1 MSKTVIEA
9 VIFDMD
15 GLMIDTEPM
24 YKTAL
29 QETARQFGYEMEDAF
44 FYQLVGLPNTA
55 CKKVIAGKMGP
66 GFPLDEF
73 WAWWPGI
80 WKTEARKNGI
90 DKKSG
95 LDEFLSWL
103 SGTGLPAAVA
113 TSSTRKQASFSL
125 EAAGVDYPF
134 EHIVTGDDVKHGKP
148 EPDIYIETAERL
160 GVPAR
165 NCAALE
171 DSENGVRAASSAGM
185 LTIMIPDLKQPGP
198 EVRNEADY
206 ILNSLH
212 EARDIL
218 SELHGQYSK
227 SSK

>member
-1 MSKTVIEA
+1 MSKRVIEA

-24 YKTAL
+24 YKLAL

-55 CKKVIAGKMGP
+55 CKKAIAGKMGP
-66 GFPLDEF
+66 DFPLDEF
-73 WAWWPGI
+73 WSWWPGI
-80 WKTEARKNGI
+80 WKSEAGKNGI
-90 DKKSG
+90 DKKNG

-103 SGTGLPAAVA
+103 SESGLPAAVA

-125 EAAGVDYPF
+125 EAAGVDFPF
-134 EHIVTGDDVKHGKP
+134 EHIVTGDDVTHGKP
-148 EPDIYIETAERL
+148 EPDIYLETAKRL

-198 EVRNEADY
+198 EVRNAADY

-212 EARDIL
+212 EARHIL
-218 SELHGQYSK
+218 SELHGHYSK